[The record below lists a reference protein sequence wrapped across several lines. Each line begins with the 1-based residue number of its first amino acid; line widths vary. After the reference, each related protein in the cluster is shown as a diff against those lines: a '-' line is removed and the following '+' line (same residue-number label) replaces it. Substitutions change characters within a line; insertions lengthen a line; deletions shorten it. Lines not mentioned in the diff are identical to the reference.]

1 MNKSYLNKD
10 RNIWWNVKGGILNI
24 KPLTD
29 DPGWSDD
36 KDLTL
41 IDRWYSV
48 SPQLSHSHVQ
58 NSPAWYRPYGWVKA
72 AWKCLWIVQDSSCRV
87 QRKKTGRARHRTHI
101 AIGGLYT
108 VKYPRIVRPSRGNGG
123 QKSLNPWEM
132 SAINCSFSAHDNTSF
147 LTLVCQGWCLWV
159 MVVRRLFYAPG
170 THFMAQQLYF
180 WESPVNGVWP
190 LKDQTFPPR
199 TGGDALLLL
208 LGFLRSRCLISLL
221 KWIPGG
227 PGGLPLYPTGLYWI
241 FTPDFQ
247 ERSNNITY
255 ILLVYVLKWHWLLIL
270 R

>member
-1 MNKSYLNKD
+1 M
-10 RNIWWNVKGGILNI
+10 
-24 KPLTD
+24 
-29 DPGWSDD
+29 
-36 KDLTL
+36 
-41 IDRWYSV
+41 
-48 SPQLSHSHVQ
+48 
-58 NSPAWYRPYGWVKA
+58 
-72 AWKCLWIVQDSSCRV
+72 
-87 QRKKTGRARHRTHI
+87 
-101 AIGGLYT
+101 
-108 VKYPRIVRPSRGNGG
+108 KYPRIVRPSRGNGG
-123 QKSLNPWEM
+123 EKSLNPWEM
-132 SAINCSFSAHDNTSF
+132 SVINCIFSAHDNTSF

-180 WESPVNGVWP
+180 GESLVNGVWP

-227 PGGLPLYPTGLYWI
+227 PAGLPLYPTGLYWI

-255 ILLVYVLKWHWLLIL
+255 ILLVYVLKWYWLLIL